1 MIKFNQNAGLK
12 LYIDKDTDLIKKQK
26 LSLKKYFKLINNT
39 VFGKNMENVRKH
51 RDINLVTT
59 ERWRNYLVSEPHYHT
74 TRFSTENL
82 LAK

>member
-12 LYIDKDTDLIKKQK
+12 LYIDKDTDLLKKQK

-51 RDINLVTT
+51 KDINLVTT
-59 ERWRNYLVSEPHYHT
+59 ER
-74 TRFSTENL
+74 
-82 LAK
+82 

>member
-12 LYIDKDTDLIKKQK
+12 LYIDEDTDLIKKQK

-59 ERWRNYLVSEPHYHT
+59 ER
-74 TRFSTENL
+74 
-82 LAK
+82 

>member
-26 LSLKKYFKLINNT
+26 LSLKKYFKLISNT

-51 RDINLVTT
+51 RDINLVTR
-59 ERWRNYLVSEPHYHT
+59 ER
-74 TRFSTENL
+74 
-82 LAK
+82 

>member
-59 ERWRNYLVSEPHYHT
+59 ER
-74 TRFSTENL
+74 
-82 LAK
+82 

>member
-39 VFGKNMENVRKH
+39 DFGKNMENVRKH
-51 RDINLVTT
+51 RDINLVTR
-59 ERWRNYLVSEPHYHT
+59 ER
-74 TRFSTENL
+74 
-82 LAK
+82 

>member
-39 VFGKNMENVRKH
+39 FFGKNMENVRKH

-59 ERWRNYLVSEPHYHT
+59 ER
-74 TRFSTENL
+74 
-82 LAK
+82 

>member
-1 MIKFNQNAGLK
+1 MIKLNQNAGLK

-51 RDINLVTT
+51 KDINLVTT
-59 ERWRNYLVSEPHYHT
+59 ER
-74 TRFSTENL
+74 
-82 LAK
+82 

>member
-51 RDINLVTT
+51 KDINLVTT
-59 ERWRNYLVSEPHYHT
+59 ER
-74 TRFSTENL
+74 
-82 LAK
+82 